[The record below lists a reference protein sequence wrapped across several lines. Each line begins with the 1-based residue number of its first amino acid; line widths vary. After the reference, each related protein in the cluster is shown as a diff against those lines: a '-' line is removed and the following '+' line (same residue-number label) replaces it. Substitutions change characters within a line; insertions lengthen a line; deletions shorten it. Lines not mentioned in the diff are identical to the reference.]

1 MGLLLSTPTKP
12 AVLQVHMSST
22 ACLYFIY
29 FFGVGIIIIVLINDR
44 EGEAPGFAPQALS
57 RVHLF
62 MNPLLTL
69 EN

>member
-22 ACLYFIY
+22 ACLYFFIY
-29 FFGVGIIIIVLINDR
+29 FGIGIIIIVLINDR

-62 MNPLLTL
+62 MNPLLAL